1 MIETGRIGLR
11 TSQPVNTNPQNDTP
25 VRLDE
30 EDAKFRAAVRRDIEQ
45 PDRGELIDH
54 EEVVA
59 RMERLLQPR

>member
-1 MIETGRIGLR
+1 LR
-11 TSQPVNTNPQNDTP
+11 QDELVCEPASLSTQTRKNDTP